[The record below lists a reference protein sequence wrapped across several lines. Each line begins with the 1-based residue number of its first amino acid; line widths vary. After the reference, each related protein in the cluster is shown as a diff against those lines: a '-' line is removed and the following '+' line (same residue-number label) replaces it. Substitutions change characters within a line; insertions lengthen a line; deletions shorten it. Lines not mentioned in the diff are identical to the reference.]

1 MTPEAMTSIMS
12 DAIALTLIVSAPTLL
27 AGLLIGL
34 AISIFS
40 AVTQIQEMTLT
51 FVPKIVVVFLSLV
64 FALPWMLEKLCTYTI
79 NLFHTIPMFVR

>member
-12 DAIALTLIVSAPTLL
+12 NAIALTLIVSAPPLL
-27 AGLLIGL
+27 CGLIIGL

-64 FALPWMLEKLCTYTI
+64 FSLPWMIEKLSSYTI
-79 NLFHTIPMFVR
+79 NLLHTIPMFVR